1 MANKK
6 EIIEELYYRAY
17 QTFFEQVQHEREDVE
32 AAVGPITDAQWEKYT
47 TEWVEMLLKKSGYVF
62 E

>member
-17 QTFFEQVQHEREDVE
+17 LNFVEQVQYEREDVE
-32 AAVGPITDAQWEKYT
+32 SVVGPITDTQWNKYAD
-47 TEWVEMLLKKSGYVF
+47 EWLEMLLKKSGYVF

>member
-1 MANKK
+1 MATKK

-17 QTFFEQVQHEREDVE
+17 IKFTEQVQHEREDVE
-32 AAVGPITDAQWEKYT
+32 KVVGPMTDTQWEKYGS
-47 TEWVEMLLKKSGYVF
+47 EWLEMLLKKSGYVF

>member
-17 QTFFEQVQHEREDVE
+17 LTFTEQAQYERKAVE
-32 AAVGPITDAQWEKYT
+32 LVLGSITDTQWEKYVS
-47 TEWVEMLLKKSGYVF
+47 EWLEMLLKKSGYVF